1 MQCVLYYANIV
12 HIDVN
17 IISRAPLSPVGDIHR
32 LSCTKMKNNVIVCIP
47 TIDEEAPEIANIM
60 QREHNRFYGGQ
71 PNISYNADC
80 FSNDLL
86 IVALII

>member
-1 MQCVLYYANIV
+1 MQ
-12 HIDVN
+12 
-17 IISRAPLSPVGDIHR
+17 S
-32 LSCTKMKNNVIVCIP
+32 
-47 TIDEEAPEIANIM
+47 
-60 QREHNRFYGGQ
+60 EHNRFDGGQ

>member
-1 MQCVLYYANIV
+1 MQANGIV
-12 HIDVN
+12 
-17 IISRAPLSPVGDIHR
+17 G
-32 LSCTKMKNNVIVCIP
+32 IP
-47 TIDEEAPEIANIM
+47 TIDKEAPEIANVM
-60 QREHNRFYGGQ
+60 QREYNRFYEGQ

>member
-32 LSCTKMKNNVIVCIP
+32 LSCTKMKKKKKDVAISSFK
-47 TIDEEAPEIANIM
+47 
-60 QREHNRFYGGQ
+60 REFMLM
-71 PNISYNADC
+71 
-80 FSNDLL
+80 LL
-86 IVALII
+86 FAYQQLTRKRPKSRI

>member
-1 MQCVLYYANIV
+1 
-12 HIDVN
+12 
-17 IISRAPLSPVGDIHR
+17 
-32 LSCTKMKNNVIVCIP
+32 MKNNVIVCLP
-47 TIDEEAPEIANIM
+47 TIDKEAPEIANIM